1 MLPNVNFNVQDNLQ
15 ALPVANANSQI
26 KVGVCSDGIV
36 GQVYQVSTTATLT
49 ASLGQG
55 PLVEATAI
63 VLDAAGGPVLC
74 LPINPSSFGT
84 ASSVTHTGTGTG
96 TVTVSEAPR
105 VPVQLK
111 IILGGASGTYTY
123 ALSVNG
129 SVYGPTITSAAGA
142 NTVPVPGTL
151 TTLTLS
157 DQTYTTGAVWTISV
171 LGVITLVGTGTVGW
185 VTQQSSPLDTY
196 AAVVNIVAAGG
207 LGAGQFQ
214 YSMDGNNTT
223 SGTILI
229 PSGAAYAIPNTGVVV
244 TFGGT
249 FTALDAYS
257 FATTTAGFNAS
268 DVSAA
273 GAVAIA
279 SPISWNW
286 LHLVG
291 EASNSSGAVTIGG
304 TLDTLMTT
312 AFMAYIFVFAI
323 LEVPDVEIDTTIL
336 TNFVNFV
343 SYRVSAAVGYCALQS
358 PLATSRVEKR
368 NIAWPYAG
376 RLGLIPPGESAGW
389 VGRGALPRVLAL
401 YPNFGSTVW
410 DPTALD
416 AGRFTTGRTIQD
428 EAGFFMTRGNMMA
441 PQGSQ
446 FARVQ
451 DRRVMDVAC
460 AITRAAELPYL
471 EGNMRVDPTTGFID
485 PRDASGFEG
494 VVNTALKNSLVNTKN
509 ASGASVAVDRTTDIL
524 DTNNLPVA
532 VSIVKLVTLEQ
543 ITNNIGFSNP
553 AAGG

>member
-1 MLPNVNFNVQDNLQ
+1 MKTAILSLLLSTA
-15 ALPVANANSQI
+15 ALAQTCDYYPLTTCSQTLLGKKSFPDGI
-26 KVGVCSDGIV
+26 DAPGGISSDG
-36 GQVYQVSTTATLT
+36 GLT
-49 ASLGQG
+49 
-55 PLVEATAI
+55 
-63 VLDAAGGPVLC
+63 
-74 LPINPSSFGT
+74 INGNL
-84 ASSVTHTGTGTG
+84 
-96 TVTVSEAPR
+96 TVT
-105 VPVQLK
+105 
-111 IILGGASGTYTY
+111 GD
-123 ALSVNG
+123 
-129 SVYGPTITSAAGA
+129 AG
-142 NTVPVPGTL
+142 
-151 TTLTLS
+151 
-157 DQTYTTGAVWTISV
+157 I
-171 LGVITLVGTGTVGW
+171 
-185 VTQQSSPLDTY
+185 
-196 AAVVNIVAAGG
+196 
-207 LGAGQFQ
+207 
-214 YSMDGNNTT
+214 
-223 SGTILI
+223 
-229 PSGAAYAIPNTGVVV
+229 
-244 TFGGT
+244 
-249 FTALDAYS
+249 
-257 FATTTAGFNAS
+257 
-268 DVSAA
+268 
-273 GAVAIA
+273 
-279 SPISWNW
+279 
-286 LHLVG
+286 
-291 EASNSSGAVTIGG
+291 SGAVTIGG

-343 SYRVSAAVGYCALQS
+343 SYRVSACCGYTALQS

-368 NIAWPYAG
+368 NVAWAYAG

-401 YPNFGSTVW
+401 YNNFGSTIW

-416 AGRFTTGRTIQD
+416 AGRFTTARTIQD

-494 VVNTALKNSLVNTKN
+494 VVNNALKNQLVKTKN